1 MHQNRD
7 FNIGGGGGGGWGGE
21 GRGERTGQESTIN
34 MDVTHLLPPLSP
46 KSKQRKV
53 DSLGTE
59 LINKDSENRKDILS
73 GKVQPQPKA
82 KNIKLS

>member
-7 FNIGGGGGGGWGGE
+7 FNMGGGGERGV
-21 GRGERTGQESTIN
+21 GRAQGTNRSGKH
-34 MDVTHLLPPLSP
+34 DKYGCLLAHLLPPLSP

-59 LINKDSENRKDILS
+59 LINKDSENRRDILS
-73 GKVQPQPKA
+73 GKFQPQPKA